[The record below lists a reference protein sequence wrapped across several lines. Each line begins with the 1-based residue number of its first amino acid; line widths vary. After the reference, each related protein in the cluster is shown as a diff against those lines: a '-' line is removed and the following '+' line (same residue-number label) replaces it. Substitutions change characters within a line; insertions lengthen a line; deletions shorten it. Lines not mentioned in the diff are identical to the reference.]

1 MIQKYLGIGLI
12 LFLILFSVYAG
23 GYHQGEQKATKEYL
37 PQIQQLKDAIDTADK
52 EARQKQSEY
61 KENND
66 EIQRQN
72 DQRVNNIRDYYKRLL
87 QSMPSQNNPGSSPS
101 GSQAT
106 DGTSCQ
112 STITGCP
119 ASIEENCALDANKV
133 KSWQEWAIKNKI
145 PVSVD

>member
-12 LFLILFSVYAG
+12 LFLILFGIYAG
-23 GYHQGEQKATKEYL
+23 GYHQGEQKATEKYL
-37 PQIQQLKDAIDTADK
+37 PQITQLQDKIDQADK
-52 EARQKQSEY
+52 EARQKQAEY

-87 QSMPSQNNPGSSPS
+87 QSMPSQNNPGPTSS

-112 STITGCP
+112 STLTGCP
-119 ASIEENCALDANKV
+119 ASIEENCALDANKAR
-133 KSWQEWAIKNKI
+133 SWQEWAIKNKI